1 MPLTAEDI
9 IFAAGLS
16 CPTAGSPTAIQYDM
30 LLVTFLFRLGD
41 GVILA
46 AEGNM
51 IGGVSN
57 AYLSGLLVGRCIYT
71 GLEEIVAEIQRTYLG
86 PDQRALIVCIKDA
99 YSKICERGAPFPKP
113 AAPGKKLTVDKLDKS
128 MYNKANNLV
137 GLEVGRMRELPPG
150 AVCVI
155 GTSKTG
161 SRNPITK
168 VHQTLFATI
177 LADART
183 GEIYDAEFNTV
194 CRLTNQFIV
203 SKMVGKSL
211 RTDTGSMI
219 QEIQARYLGD
229 SRKAIAT
236 VLKDAQN
243 KLLNHPLA
251 QEDGGSPLNI

>member
-1 MPLTAEDI
+1 MPFTAEDL

-16 CPTAGSPTAIQYDM
+16 CPAAGSPTAVQYEL
-30 LLVTFLFRLGD
+30 LLVAFLFRLGD
-41 GVILA
+41 GMILA

-57 AYLSGLLVGRCIYT
+57 AYLRNLLVGRCIYT
-71 GLEEIVAEIQRTYLG
+71 GLEEIAAEIQRTYLG
-86 PDQRALIVCIKDA
+86 PDQRALTVCIKDA
-99 YSKICERGAPFPKP
+99 YSKICERGAPLPKVP
-113 AAPGKKLTVDKLDKS
+113 LKKLAVDKSDKF
-128 MYNKANNLV
+128 MYNSAKNLV
-137 GLEVGRMRELPPG
+137 GLEVERIKELPPST
-150 AVCVI
+150 VCVI

-203 SKMVGKSL
+203 SMMVGKSL
-211 RTDTGSMI
+211 RTDTGAMI

-251 QEDGGSPLNI
+251 QEGGVSLLNS